1 VPRAAFVF
9 LLTAAMCLFSGVL
22 AMRKV
27 LAADPADLF

>member
-1 VPRAAFVF
+1 
-9 LLTAAMCLFSGVL
+9 LLTAAMCLVSGCL